1 MNITKRLVLAVA
13 TVAVASCG
21 VIAVQTAPAKM
32 ASVTRG
38 ESAKNADV
46 LFWEALHSGDYNGLP
61 QAIRALTAAYL
72 QDTND
77 SVTAA
82 HLGWA
87 HIWRLAESSRLDEVP
102 PTITDHAVLARRY
115 FQEAVALDPSDA
127 RYLGFLG
134 STQLAEGNIH
144 RDEKLT
150 RTGYFTLLAS
160 IEAWPE
166 FNLFTAGYMMSRL
179 PADSPR
185 FKQGLEW
192 QWQNLDVCVG
202 EKVDRLEPDFTR
214 YMSLAVEEGKKRVC
228 WDSWI
233 APHNLEG
240 FFLNMGDMLVK
251 SGDWQTAKKV
261 YSNAKLA
268 PAFGNWKY
276 ASVLQ
281 SRIDRAQD
289 NVAVF
294 SASAPG
300 RGQPGERIMFDS
312 NFSCMACHQR

>member
-72 QDTND
+72 QDPND

-202 EKVDRLEPDFTR
+202 EKVDRLEPRRRSIRMPSWRRPLETGNTHPSCSRASTVHRTMLRYLALRPRDAVSQAKGSCSTR
-214 YMSLAVEEGKKRVC
+214 TSHA
-228 WDSWI
+228 W
-233 APHNLEG
+233 
-240 FFLNMGDMLVK
+240 LV
-251 SGDWQTAKKV
+251 T
-261 YSNAKLA
+261 
-268 PAFGNWKY
+268 
-276 ASVLQ
+276 SVDGSQ
-281 SRIDRAQD
+281 STMR
-289 NVAVF
+289 
-294 SASAPG
+294 
-300 RGQPGERIMFDS
+300 GERSATVGTSAETGTSAVGEIPVEAMS
-312 NFSCMACHQR
+312 AQLATGR